1 VICHDEARKGN
12 LMRKLINE
20 QRLHG
25 NMNCMLLADTVG
37 CSWQKRCYSWVQE
50 DVEEAFWWF
59 VDQNWKDSLNV
70 ASADFI
76 GNRAG
81 LEASLEA
88 RQLWYYCTIQC
99 TG

>member
-1 VICHDEARKGN
+1 
-12 LMRKLINE
+12 
-20 QRLHG
+20 
-25 NMNCMLLADTVG
+25 
-37 CSWQKRCYSWVQE
+37 VQE

-88 RQLWYYCTIQC
+88 RQIWYYCRIQC
-99 TG
+99 NLTRVLYGTENSIKRLDYLSFA